1 MEKDQSSS
9 SEKSPVAEK
18 SQSKKE
24 AKTSRPKINGKKLAA
39 VIIAVVLIVIIAFTV
54 IMGLGIYKKRW
65 DRDLIDTPVLGGIV
79 KMYPVM
85 WVDSTPISLGDYWVH
100 VKAMKHFFGQQMGV
114 DFDSEEG
121 KQMLADIESQVKE
134 KLRQEAII
142 SSLLKKHDVTVSD
155 ADVEAEFQ
163 KYLDQMK
170 QQAEMMGQP
179 IDNAEDEA
187 IKMFEQ
193 QFGWNNKEDIFKY
206 ALRSYV
212 ETMKLQ
218 EKLAADGSYKEAA
231 RTTAAEVLEKAK
243 ADPEKFAELATQYS
257 DDTQSATMGGEL
269 GFFGKGMMVPEFEEA
284 AFALQPGEMTEEL
297 VETEYGYHIIKVTEI
312 DEENEQVKAS
322 HILIMPFNTW
332 LKAQEKEL
340 KISSWL

>member
-1 MEKDQSSS
+1 METDKSSS

-18 SQSKKE
+18 KKSKEEKKSQ
-24 AKTSRPKINGKKLAA
+24 PKINRKKLAA
-39 VIIAVVLIVIIAFTV
+39 VIIAVVLIVIIAGAV

-65 DRDLIDTPVLGGIV
+65 DKKLIDTPVLGGIV

-85 WVDSTPISLGDYWVH
+85 WVDSQRVSLGDYWVH
-100 VKAMKHFFGQQMGV
+100 VKAMKHFFGQQMDV

-121 KQMLADIESQVKE
+121 QQMLADIESQVKD

-142 SSLLKKHDVTVSD
+142 SSLLKKHGVTVSD
-155 ADVEAEFQ
+155 ADVEVEFQ
-163 KYLDQMK
+163 NYLDQMK
-170 QQAEMMGQP
+170 EQAEMMGQP
-179 IDNAEDEA
+179 IENAEEEA

-193 QFGWNNKEDIFKY
+193 QFGWDNKADIFKY

-212 ETMKLQ
+212 EMMKLQ
-218 EKLAADGSYKEAA
+218 EKLEADGSYKESA
-231 RTTAAEVLEKAK
+231 RSTAAEVLAKVK

-257 DDTQSATMGGEL
+257 DDAQSAAQGGDL

-297 VETEYGYHIIKVTEI
+297 VETDYGYHIIKVDEI

-322 HILIMPFNTW
+322 HILIMPFNSW